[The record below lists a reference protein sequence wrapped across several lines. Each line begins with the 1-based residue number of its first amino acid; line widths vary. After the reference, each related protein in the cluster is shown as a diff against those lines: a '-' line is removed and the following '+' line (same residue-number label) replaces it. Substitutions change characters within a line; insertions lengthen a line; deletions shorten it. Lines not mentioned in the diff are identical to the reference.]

1 MDIRSISDKKS
12 YGGIIMELSPK
23 MQNDIMEAQQ
33 LQQQLQTI
41 TTQKYQL
48 ETQKKEVEVTLEE
61 LSKIDDKTPVYR
73 NVGNLSFRVKDI
85 DALKKELEEK
95 KETLEVRIKS
105 MERQEEHIKER
116 YSAIQQRL
124 TKK

>member
-85 DALKKELEEK
+85 DTLKKELEEK

>member
-1 MDIRSISDKKS
+1 
-12 YGGIIMELSPK
+12 MELSPK

-33 LQQQLQTI
+33 LQQQLQSI

-48 ETQKKEVEVTLEE
+48 ETQLREMEITIEEVEKAGPDGVIY
-61 LSKIDDKTPVYR
+61 K

-85 DALKKELEEK
+85 EALKNELLEK

-105 MERQEEHIKER
+105 MERQEKSIKEK

-124 TKK
+124 MKK